1 MKTIFFSLFILL
13 ALCFSITA
21 QTAEKA
27 RPKDALTIV
36 NLEGK
41 SFDFT
46 AADFAKPTRQKLK
59 AKDHDG
65 KEVEYEG
72 VVLADMLK
80 LAGVK
85 VGDRQIR
92 GKRLAEFL
100 VVEAKDGYKAVF
112 SLTEFDP
119 DFTDSVILLADKVDG
134 KMLNEEHGYWHMIV
148 PNQKRHGR
156 WVRQIV
162 KMTVKTD

>member
-1 MKTIFFSLFILL
+1 M
-13 ALCFSITA
+13 CFSATA

-27 RPKDALTIV
+27 KPKDALTIV
-36 NLEGK
+36 NLESK
-41 SFDFT
+41 SFEFT
-46 AADFAKPTRQKLK
+46 ARDFAKLTRQKLK

-72 VVLADMLK
+72 VVLADVLN

-85 VGDRQIR
+85 LGNRQVR

-100 VVEAKDGYKAVF
+100 VVEAKDGYKAIF

-119 DFTDSVILLADKVDG
+119 DFTDSIILLADKIDG
-134 KMLNEEHGYWHMIV
+134 KPLNEEHGYWHMIV

-162 KMTVKTD
+162 KITIKTA